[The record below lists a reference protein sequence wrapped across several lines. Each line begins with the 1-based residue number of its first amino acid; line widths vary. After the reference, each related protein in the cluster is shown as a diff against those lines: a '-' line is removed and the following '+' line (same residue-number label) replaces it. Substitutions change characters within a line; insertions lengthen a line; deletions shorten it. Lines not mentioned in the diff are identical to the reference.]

1 MASKV
6 PCCNNNAASGL
17 LNLVVDF
24 SFSAETEVG
33 AGVRSW
39 VAPESKIRRSGCWT
53 PISAPLAWASARAE
67 AKEHELAGSNLRNF
81 ESMETKAGKIFR
93 RDSSRGTTKVAKVP
107 GRSRGVGCLLCNWS
121 SERSPVD
128 PPRVVACRPDVDVDG
143 DVGGDGS
150 RRCCRWLSRWR
161 RP

>member
-1 MASKV
+1 MDDTYSTD
-6 PCCNNNAASGL
+6 
-17 LNLVVDF
+17 VDYTY
-24 SFSAETEVG
+24 STVSSTHTTV
-33 AGVRSW
+33 
-39 VAPESKIRRSGCWT
+39 IRFWYSSGCCT
-53 PISAPLAWASARAE
+53 PISAPLAWASTSAE

-93 RDSSRGTTKVAKVP
+93 RDSSRETTKVAKVP
-107 GRSRGVGCLLCNWS
+107 GRSRGVGDLLCNWS

-143 DVGGDGS
+143 GVGGDGS
-150 RRCCRWLSRWR
+150 RRCCSWLSRWR